1 MYLKSLKILNYR
13 KYNNENNLIHFAKND
28 YVIKNKYEQKSN
40 YPGDITHC
48 KSKED
53 KITTDEKINIAKNT
67 TLIVGKNNGG
77 KTTIVEALDFMVNGT
92 INDFSSKD
100 INYSF
105 LNNIREKYD
114 RGIFDETP
122 YVCFELMVDISDQNS
137 YINNIASFL
146 TRESIIK
153 GEITIKVKY
162 CLKEEMLFLETVKQK
177 IKDGIFNLLELI
189 DLIDSSSFKV
199 MYLNKEDKEV
209 KDFKLKNLFEI
220 VKISANTVN
229 GENSLSKSFNKI
241 ISYRAKQQ
249 KLQETEQIKDNIKTF
264 NVETDKLLK
273 KDYSEPVNTVFGAI
287 ISNKKMGMNLHSNFS
302 FDSLL
307 NNNIQY
313 VYSENQNEIPESQFG
328 LGYTNLFMIISNLIE
343 YIEKNPVKSFSSKIN
358 LIAIEEPETYMHPQ
372 MQELFIRNIN
382 EAINLLLSQ
391 SQKNII
397 PQMIITTH
405 STHILNSKIQE
416 AGSFDFINY
425 THDKNNCAYVTT
437 IRDSDI
443 SKDIDKDEFIFIK
456 KHMKFQTAD
465 MFFADA
471 VIIVEGDAEYKIL
484 PYYIQNDTILK
495 KNYVTVLHCG
505 GAHAKV
511 YDSLL
516 KQLKVPVLIITD
528 LDIKRSDEEKEKFV
542 QITDIEDRET
552 TNETLKYY
560 FEKADINKTSLNG
573 YEKLSNINSFIK
585 SENIYVAYQSK
596 VNNYYPTSFEE
607 AFILTNFDNN
617 ILNKTLK
624 ETKRNTYIA
633 IVKKNKYENNKDN
646 SFKWQMKLSE
656 DKGKFS
662 NNLLFNLIT
671 NEQDSIPKLPEYI
684 ANGLKFLSEQLDSGE

>member
-1 MYLKSLKILNYR
+1 MYLKSLQILNYR
-13 KYNNENNLIHFAKND
+13 KYNNENNLIHFAKNG
-28 YVIKNKYEQKSN
+28 YVIRNQCGQKSN
-40 YPGDITHC
+40 YSNDISDC

-53 KITTDEKINIAKNT
+53 KINTDEKINVAKNT

-77 KTTIVEALDFMVNGT
+77 KTTIVEALDFMINGT

-105 LNNIREKYD
+105 LNNIREEYD
-114 RGIFDETP
+114 RGTFDKTP
-122 YVCFELMVDISDQNS
+122 YVCFELIVDISDQNS

-146 TRESIIK
+146 TRESMIK

-162 CLKEEMLFLETVKQK
+162 CLKEEILFLETVKKK

-189 DLIDSSSFKV
+189 DLIDNSSFKI

-249 KLQETEQIKDNIKTF
+249 KLQETEQIKGKIKTF
-264 NVETDKLLK
+264 NFETDELLK
-273 KDYSEPVNTVFGAI
+273 KDYSESVNTVFGTI

-307 NNNIQY
+307 SNNIQY
-313 VYSENQNEIPESQFG
+313 VYSENQNEIPENQFG

-391 SQKNII
+391 NQKNII

-425 THDKNNCAYVTT
+425 THDINNCAYVTT

-443 SKDIDKDEFIFIK
+443 SKDIDQDEFIFIK

-484 PYYIQNDTILK
+484 PYYIQNDAILN

-516 KQLKVPVLIITD
+516 KRLKVPVLIVAD
-528 LDIKRSDEEKEKFV
+528 LDIKRSIKEKEEFV

-560 FEKADINKTSLNG
+560 FEMDDINKTNLNG
-573 YEKLSNINSFIK
+573 YEKLSNINPFIK
-585 SENIYVAYQSK
+585 SENIYITYQSK
-596 VNNYYPTSFEE
+596 VYNYYPTSFEE
-607 AFILTNFDNN
+607 AFILTNFDNG

-633 IVKKNKYENNKDN
+633 IVENNQYENNKDN

-671 NEQDSIPKLPEYI
+671 NEQESIPKLPEYI
-684 ANGLKFLSEQLDSGE
+684 VRGLKFLSDQLNCGE

>member
-1 MYLKSLKILNYR
+1 M
-13 KYNNENNLIHFAKND
+13 
-28 YVIKNKYEQKSN
+28 
-40 YPGDITHC
+40 
-48 KSKED
+48 
-53 KITTDEKINIAKNT
+53 
-67 TLIVGKNNGG
+67 
-77 KTTIVEALDFMVNGT
+77 
-92 INDFSSKD
+92 
-100 INYSF
+100 
-105 LNNIREKYD
+105 
-114 RGIFDETP
+114 
-122 YVCFELMVDISDQNS
+122 
-137 YINNIASFL
+137 
-146 TRESIIK
+146 
-153 GEITIKVKY
+153 
-162 CLKEEMLFLETVKQK
+162 
-177 IKDGIFNLLELI
+177 
-189 DLIDSSSFKV
+189 
-199 MYLNKEDKEV
+199 
-209 KDFKLKNLFEI
+209 
-220 VKISANTVN
+220 
-229 GENSLSKSFNKI
+229 
-241 ISYRAKQQ
+241 
-249 KLQETEQIKDNIKTF
+249 
-264 NVETDKLLK
+264 LK

>member
-1 MYLKSLKILNYR
+1 MYLKSLQILNYR
-13 KYNNENNLIHFAKND
+13 KYNNENNLIHFAKNG
-28 YVIKNKYEQKSN
+28 YVIRNQCGQKSN
-40 YPGDITHC
+40 YPNDISDC
-48 KSKED
+48 KNKEE
-53 KITTDEKINIAKNT
+53 KITTDEKINVAKNT

-77 KTTIVEALDFMVNGT
+77 KTTIVEALDFMINGT

-105 LNNIREKYD
+105 LNNIREEYD
-114 RGIFDETP
+114 RGIFYKTP
-122 YVCFELMVDISDQNS
+122 YVCFELIVDISDQNS

-146 TRESIIK
+146 TRESMIK

-162 CLKEEMLFLETVKQK
+162 CLKEEILFLETVKKK

-189 DLIDSSSFKV
+189 DLIDNSSFKI

-249 KLQETEQIKDNIKTF
+249 KLQETEQIKGKIKTF
-264 NVETDKLLK
+264 NFETDELLK
-273 KDYSEPVNTVFGAI
+273 KDYSESVNTVFGTI

-307 NNNIQY
+307 SNNIQY
-313 VYSENQNEIPESQFG
+313 VYSENQNEIPENQFG

-391 SQKNII
+391 NQKNII

-425 THDKNNCAYVTT
+425 THDINNCAYVTT

-443 SKDIDKDEFIFIK
+443 SKDIDQDEFIFIK

-484 PYYIQNDTILK
+484 PYYIQNDAILN

-516 KQLKVPVLIITD
+516 KRLKVPVLIVAD
-528 LDIKRSDEEKEKFV
+528 LDIKRSTKEKEEFV

-560 FEKADINKTSLNG
+560 FEMDDINKTNLNG
-573 YEKLSNINSFIK
+573 YEKLSNINPFII
-585 SENIYVAYQSK
+585 SENIYITYQSK

-607 AFILTNFDNN
+607 AFILTNFDNG

-633 IVKKNKYENNKDN
+633 IVKNNEYVNNKDN
-646 SFKWQMKLSE
+646 SF
-656 DKGKFS
+656 
-662 NNLLFNLIT
+662 
-671 NEQDSIPKLPEYI
+671 
-684 ANGLKFLSEQLDSGE
+684 